1 MMNAGARHSGIDVE
15 MRIHGDAQVGWI
27 WLDKASDSNA
37 IDRDMAQALSRTVGR
52 LARNGAA
59 RAIVLAAR
67 GDTFSCG
74 AEIGWLRDQASAPL
88 NAAMDDMRRLAQMLQ
103 ALAECGIPTIAR
115 VQGLAM
121 GMGAGLAAACD
132 ICIAAEDAI
141 FHITDNRTGM
151 LPAVVS
157 PYLVRAIGERQCR
170 RYFQTAESF
179 GAARARE
186 LGLAHEVARRADLDR
201 RIDAMVASLLACD
214 PLSQASASSLIRM
227 LTAPATA
234 PDSVMEA
241 LLRAGAKL
249 RSRPSAD
256 VPRSPPPTAAMQ
268 PAHAPLFS
276 DLPQEI
282 E

>member
-1 MMNAGARHSGIDVE
+1 MNAGARHSGIDVE

-37 IDRDMAQALSRTVGR
+37 IDRDMAHVLSRTVGR
-52 LARNGAA
+52 LARSGQA

-88 NAAMDDMRRLAQMLQ
+88 NTAMDDIRRLAQMLQ

-132 ICIAAEDAI
+132 ICIAAEDAV
-141 FHITDNRTGM
+141 FHVTDNRTGL
-151 LPAVVS
+151 LPTVIS
-157 PYLVRAIGERQCR
+157 PYLVRAIGDRQCR

-179 GAARARE
+179 GATRAYE
-186 LGLAHEVARRADLDR
+186 LGLAHEVVPRADLDR
-201 RIDAMVASLLACD
+201 RIEAMLVSLLACD
-214 PLSQASASSLIRM
+214 PLAQASASSLIRM
-227 LTAPATA
+227 LTAPAA
-234 PDSVMEA
+234 EPDGVMETV
-241 LLRAGAKL
+241 LRAGARL
-249 RSRPSAD
+249 RGRPSVD
-256 VPRSPPPTAAMQ
+256 VPGSLPSASAMRPT
-268 PAHAPLFS
+268 HVPL
-276 DLPQEI
+276 LPQEI

>member
-1 MMNAGARHSGIDVE
+1 MNAGARHSGIDVE

-37 IDRDMAQALSRTVGR
+37 IDRDMTHVLSRTVGR
-52 LARNGAA
+52 LARSGQA

-67 GDTFSCG
+67 GHTFSCG
-74 AEIGWLRDQASAPL
+74 AEVGWLRDQASAPL

-121 GMGAGLAAACD
+121 GVGAGLAAACD
-132 ICIAAEDAI
+132 ICIAAEDAV
-141 FHITDNRTGM
+141 FRITDDRTGM

-179 GAARARE
+179 GAVRARE
-186 LGLAHEVARRADLDR
+186 LGLAHEVAPRADLDR
-201 RIDAMVASLLACD
+201 SIDAMVASLLACD

-234 PDSVMEA
+234 PASITET
-241 LLRAGAKL
+241 LLRTGARL
-249 RSRPSAD
+249 RGRPSAD
-256 VPRSPPPTAAMQ
+256 VPRPSPP
-268 PAHAPLFS
+268 APSMLPS
-276 DLPQEI
+276 RAQLLSNLPQEI